1 MEAAVKDFP
10 SSSASSLYS
19 PTSTSTFLSLSLCL
33 SLSLPPVKKKKTHL
47 SAME

>member
-19 PTSTSTFLSLSLCL
+19 PTSTSTFLSLSL